1 MPTALEAG
9 TLNGH
14 GLAGLGAAVDYLN
27 RQGLSSIRAKEQ
39 ALMKKF
45 YLGVRDIPGVKV
57 YGDFRTMDRCAIVTL
72 NIRDYDSGEVGDAL
86 YMDYGIATRTGGSLC
101 AADAPGAGNHRA
113 GSSTLQL
120 QPF

>member
-1 MPTALEAG
+1 MPAALEAG

-27 RQGLSSIRAKEQ
+27 RQGLSFIRAKEQ

-57 YGDFRTMDRCAIVTL
+57 YGD
-72 NIRDYDSGEVGDAL
+72 SGL
-86 YMDYGIATRTGGSLC
+86 WT
-101 AADAPGAGNHRA
+101 AAP
-113 GSSTLQL
+113 
-120 QPF
+120 